1 MDKDAKCLSP
11 SAIVSFLGKHNIKL
25 RTVQRTQQQKWRN
38 LCSNSDWWN
47 STLLSGNWLANLAPI
62 NKLMMQNEEIF
73 FYKIE
78 KTWIKTIASIK
89 NNVQHKL
96 HLPQKM
102 VIFCGTADVYFQAN
116 TWADTNVCVDQE
128 KKCTCPS
135 YERPWWKHIILW
147 RFGEVLC
154 DFFNKRSKKVEW

>member
-47 STLLSGNWLANLAPI
+47 STLLSGNWLANQAPI

-78 KTWIKTIASIK
+78 KTWIKYHCLDKKQCSTQSCIYRRRWWSFVARLMSTSRQIHGQIQMSVWIRKKNALAPVMKDHGESI
-89 NNVQHKL
+89 L
-96 HLPQKM
+96 
-102 VIFCGTADVYFQAN
+102 FCEDL
-116 TWADTNVCVDQE
+116 E
-128 KKCTCPS
+128 KYCATSSTRGP
-135 YERPWWKHIILW
+135 
-147 RFGEVLC
+147 
-154 DFFNKRSKKVEW
+154 KK